1 MHAFLLLGCVV
12 FATSDYIFGSAHMMI
27 DDRLS
32 TNKVTM
38 FNSLSRN
45 INPGLQPP
53 VVINWQ
59 NLEGGREQRR
69 SKRQRHRTKRFFIP
83 AFNTQRERVG
93 WRTQMLQPLLWTSGL
108 CADIT
113 LQISR
118 RRIAM

>member
-53 VVINWQ
+53 VVIVE
-59 NLEGGREQRR
+59 LAKPGRR
-69 SKRQRHRTKRFFIP
+69 KRTKKVKKAGNGSLKIKRVPRGKEKNYNRDVFIMKAP
-83 AFNTQRERVG
+83 PRPGGDKTKDQKLSEFR
-93 WRTQMLQPLLWTSGL
+93 
-108 CADIT
+108 
-113 LQISR
+113 
-118 RRIAM
+118 